1 MTKKKPPPERL
12 RPKTDDAELAL
23 AEACKLLGCGGD
35 PSKLCGADRVRVGMV
50 AGLMAA
56 VDAATE
62 SLLAGNSS
70 AGDIGRLTS
79 SVDALIRLL
88 PKAATE
94 PAQTR
99 EDPRKAL
106 LDLILTMRDRDE
118 IADRAEEPSLREE
131 IAALRTENE
140 MLRRAAR
147 AAGASV
153 TPPEADVVP
162 PGELGEFYVGG
173 PKPGPDDHLAP
184 PRTPR
189 VIEGEAMPAP
199 SYDYDRERG
208 WRDHVQPDG
217 SISPTPFGGGRK
229 WWGPV

>member
-88 PKAATE
+88 PKE
-94 PAQTR
+94 
-99 EDPRKAL
+99 
-106 LDLILTMRDRDE
+106 
-118 IADRAEEPSLREE
+118 
-131 IAALRTENE
+131 
-140 MLRRAAR
+140 
-147 AAGASV
+147 ASHN
-153 TPPEADVVP
+153 T
-162 PGELGEFYVGG
+162 
-173 PKPGPDDHLAP
+173 
-184 PRTPR
+184 
-189 VIEGEAMPAP
+189 
-199 SYDYDRERG
+199 
-208 WRDHVQPDG
+208 
-217 SISPTPFGGGRK
+217 SPTCRRFRASS
-229 WWGPV
+229 

>member
-23 AEACKLLGCGGD
+23 AEACKLLGFGGD

-94 PAQTR
+94 APSHR

-106 LDLILTMRDRDE
+106 LKIIMTMRERD
-118 IADRAEEPSLREE
+118 ADA
-131 IAALRTENE
+131 
-140 MLRRAAR
+140 
-147 AAGASV
+147 
-153 TPPEADVVP
+153 
-162 PGELGEFYVGG
+162 F
-173 PKPGPDDHLAP
+173 
-184 PRTPR
+184 
-189 VIEGEAMPAP
+189 EG
-199 SYDYDRERG
+199 YDG
-208 WRDHVQPDG
+208 KV
-217 SISPTPFGGGRK
+217 K
-229 WWGPV
+229 

>member
-106 LDLILTMRDRDE
+106 LDLILTMRDRDADAFEGYDGKVKQVEVLQAE
-118 IADRAEEPSLREE
+118 IAQLRAQLAGKTPEDSDVPTVVERVPAPAP
-131 IAALRTENE
+131 AANVVPLSKP
-140 MLRRAAR
+140 RAAAPAP
-147 AAGASV
+147 AAPA
-153 TPPEADVVP
+153 
-162 PGELGEFYVGG
+162 
-173 PKPGPDDHLAP
+173 
-184 PRTPR
+184 
-189 VIEGEAMPAP
+189 AP

-208 WRDHVQPDG
+208 WRDHVLPDG
-217 SISPTPFGGGRK
+217 SISPTPMSRGK
-229 WWGPV
+229 YWGPV

>member
-94 PAQTR
+94 APSHR
-99 EDPRKAL
+99 EDPREAL
-106 LDLILTMRDRDE
+106 LKIIMTMRERD
-118 IADRAEEPSLREE
+118 ADAFEGYDGKVKQVEALQAEVEQLRAQLAGKAPEDADVPTVVEPAP
-131 IAALRTENE
+131 AANVVPLSKP
-140 MLRRAAR
+140 RAA
-147 AAGASV
+147 APATPAKAS
-153 TPPEADVVP
+153 
-162 PGELGEFYVGG
+162 
-173 PKPGPDDHLAP
+173 
-184 PRTPR
+184 
-189 VIEGEAMPAP
+189 P

-217 SISPTPFGGGRK
+217 SISPTPMSGTR

>member
-23 AEACKLLGCGGD
+23 AEACKLHGCGGD

-99 EDPRKAL
+99 EDPREAL
-106 LDLILTMRDRDE
+106 LKIIMTMRERDADAFEGYDGKVKQVEVLQAE
-118 IADRAEEPSLREE
+118 IAQLRAQLAGKTPEDSDVPTRVEPAS
-131 IAALRTENE
+131 AAN
-140 MLRRAAR
+140 
-147 AAGASV
+147 
-153 TPPEADVVP
+153 VVP
-162 PGELGEFYVGG
+162 LS
-173 PKPGPDDHLAP
+173 
-184 PRTPR
+184 RPR
-189 VIEGEAMPAP
+189 VAAPAP
-199 SYDYDRERG
+199 AAPAAPGYDYDANSD
-208 WRDHVQPDG
+208 WKSYVNSDG
-217 SISPTPFGGGRK
+217 SIRSTPRGGGHD
-229 WWGPV
+229 WGPV

>member
-94 PAQTR
+94 APSHR

-106 LDLILTMRDRDE
+106 LKMIMQMRERDADGFEVYDGKVKQVEVLQAE
-118 IADRAEEPSLREE
+118 IAQLRAQLAAKTLEDSDVPTVVEPAP
-131 IAALRTENE
+131 AANVVPLSKP
-140 MLRRAAR
+140 RAA
-147 AAGASV
+147 APAKAS
-153 TPPEADVVP
+153 
-162 PGELGEFYVGG
+162 
-173 PKPGPDDHLAP
+173 
-184 PRTPR
+184 
-189 VIEGEAMPAP
+189 P

>member
-106 LDLILTMRDRDE
+106 LDLILTMRERD
-118 IADRAEEPSLREE
+118 ADAFEGYDGKVKQVEALQAEVAQLRAQLAGQAPEDSDVPTVVERVPAPAP
-131 IAALRTENE
+131 AAKVVPLP
-140 MLRRAAR
+140 RAAAPAP
-147 AAGASV
+147 AAKAS
-153 TPPEADVVP
+153 
-162 PGELGEFYVGG
+162 
-173 PKPGPDDHLAP
+173 
-184 PRTPR
+184 
-189 VIEGEAMPAP
+189 P

-229 WWGPV
+229 WWGPVNAAR

>member
-106 LDLILTMRDRDE
+106 LDLILTMRERDE
-118 IADRAEEPSLREE
+118 IADRAEEPSLRERVAVLE
-131 IAALRTENE
+131 AENAKLRA
-140 MLRRAAR
+140 AAR
-147 AAGASV
+147 AAPGAAPV
-153 TPPEADVVP
+153 EAVPAAPANVVP
-162 PGELGEFYVGG
+162 M
-173 PKPGPDDHLAP
+173 KP
-184 PRTPR
+184 
-189 VIEGEAMPAP
+189 PAP
-199 SYDYDRERG
+199 AAPAPAAPAAPAYDYDRERG
-208 WRDHVQPDG
+208 WRDHVLPDS
-217 SISPTPFGGGRK
+217 SISPTPMSGGK